1 MEANKTADGVL
12 ALEKA
17 VAILRREAKE
27 VDGEFERK
35 LSEVEADAAVIKEV
49 GAHLLYLVPFPVN
62 IWVRLRLTA
71 AALPSSDSS
80 ESSEHPR
87 QGWPGRGGR
96 AGDVERPGRATAS
109 DE

>member
-17 VAILRREAKE
+17 VATLQREAKE

-35 LSEVEADAAVIKEV
+35 LLEVEADATVIQEV
-49 GAHLLYLVPFPVN
+49 GPRLPCLAPFPVN
-62 IWVRLRLTA
+62 VWARLHLTA
-71 AALPSSDSS
+71 ASFPSSDSS
-80 ESSEHPR
+80 GSSEGPC
-87 QGWPGRGGR
+87 QGWPGRSGR
-96 AGDVERPGRATAS
+96 AGDVEHPGRAAAS

>member
-17 VAILRREAKE
+17 VATLQREAKE

-35 LSEVEADAAVIKEV
+35 LSEVEADAAVIQQV
-49 GAHLLYLVPFPVN
+49 GLHLPHLAPFPVEV
-62 IWVRLRLTA
+62 WARLRLTTTT
-71 AALPSSDSS
+71 LPSSDISGSS
-80 ESSEHPR
+80 EGPC
-87 QGWPGRGGR
+87 QGWPGRSGH
-96 AGDVERPGRATAS
+96 AGDIEQPGRAAAS

>member
-17 VAILRREAKE
+17 VATLQREAKE

-35 LSEVEADAAVIKEV
+35 LSEVEADASVIQEV
-49 GAHLLYLVPFPVN
+49 GPRLLHLAPFPVDV
-62 IWVRLRLTA
+62 WVRLGLTA
-71 AALPSSDSS
+71 AMLPSSDSS
-80 ESSEHPR
+80 GSSEGPH
-87 QGWPGRGGR
+87 QGWPGTGGH
-96 AGDVERPGRATAS
+96 AGDIECPGRAAAS